1 MFSIYTKVITPELSP
16 VLGPAQSPSQI
27 MEPLDN
33 GPHQQ
38 QLQEQLIADK
48 LGGFGLLCACCTSSR
63 CTTHVSEY
71 CIPDSSADYISIK
84 THPHTLHTPHTPHT
98 LPTFVLEK
106 CKDENH
112 FTHYKYRVTT
122 PRQMPPF

>member
-1 MFSIYTKVITPELSP
+1 MRFIFIKIPPRE
-16 VLGPAQSPSQI
+16 I

-33 GPHQQ
+33 DNGSQQ
-38 QLQEQLIADK
+38 PQEQ

-63 CTTHVSEY
+63 VTTRVSEY
-71 CIPDSSADYISIK
+71 GIDILRDSSAGYISIK
-84 THPHTLHTPHTPHT
+84 THPPPPTTP
-98 LPTFVLEK
+98 PTFVLEK

-112 FTHYKYRVTT
+112 FTHYNYRVTT

>member
-1 MFSIYTKVITPELSP
+1 MFSIYAKVITPEISP
-16 VLGPAQSPSQI
+16 VLGPAQSPSSQI

-33 GPHQQ
+33 DNGSQQ
-38 QLQEQLIADK
+38 PQEQ

-63 CTTHVSEY
+63 VTTRVSETEY
-71 CIPDSSADYISIK
+71 GIDILRDSSAGYISIQTQ
-84 THPHTLHTPHTPHT
+84 THPPTLTP
-98 LPTFVLEK
+98 PTIVLEK

-112 FTHYKYRVTT
+112 FTHYNYRVTT